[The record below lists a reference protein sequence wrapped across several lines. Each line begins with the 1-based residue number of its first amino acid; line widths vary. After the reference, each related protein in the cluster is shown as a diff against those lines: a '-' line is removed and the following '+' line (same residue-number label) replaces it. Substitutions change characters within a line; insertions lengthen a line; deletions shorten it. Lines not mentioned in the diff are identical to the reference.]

1 MQAISLQSGSNGNS
15 IYVEANGVRLLAE
28 RYLAS
33 EHLTTHKCV
42 WRNKMSDKL
51 VETKLVLARK
61 YDRLAK
67 AASSKVNRATFSHK
81 AERYRR
87 QVKELSRG

>member
-1 MQAISLQSGSNGNS
+1 
-15 IYVEANGVRLLAE
+15 
-28 RYLAS
+28 
-33 EHLTTHKCV
+33 
-42 WRNKMSDKL
+42 MSDKL

-67 AASSKVNRATFSHK
+67 AASSKVKRTTFSHK

-87 QVKELSRG
+87 QVKQLSRG